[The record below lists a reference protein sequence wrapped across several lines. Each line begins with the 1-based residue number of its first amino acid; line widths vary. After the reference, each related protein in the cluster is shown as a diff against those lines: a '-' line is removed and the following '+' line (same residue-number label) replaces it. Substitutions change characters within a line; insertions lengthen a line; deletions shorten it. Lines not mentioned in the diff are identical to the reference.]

1 MGVHSQ
7 EDPSLQLLTPAPQEL
22 LDGWLTEF
30 YGRPVNISNREIL
43 RHRDLSYVERLW
55 IADSLPSSLIYK
67 LVLPP
72 WDIELDINQ
81 YVLIPSVSS
90 SPQLYLTAHHGPL
103 TVLFLEDL
111 GADSLLKCGSSE

>member
-1 MGVHSQ
+1 
-7 EDPSLQLLTPAPQEL
+7 
-22 LDGWLTEF
+22 
-30 YGRPVNISNREIL
+30 L

-55 IADSLPSSLIYK
+55 IADSLPQSLIYK

-81 YVLIPSVSS
+81 RVLSPSVSS
-90 SPQLYLTAHHGPL
+90 SPQLYLTAHHGSL

-111 GADSLLKCGSSE
+111 GADSLLKIGNSELPGVWVKFWHVCIELIFTVLMI